1 MVARDY
7 VIGVDQGTSSTKALL
22 LDRTGRVVA
31 GAGRPIAVSHPEPG
45 WVEQD
50 PEAMVANVLECVRE
64 ILDTSGV
71 PAVSVAGLGIANHTE
86 SLVLWDRGSAR
97 PVHPAIVWQCRRSVA
112 ETREL
117 DTADNRKLVRRRTGL
132 DLDPT
137 FTATKLRWVL
147 RHRPEIAE
155 GLETGRI
162 LWGTVDTWISWC
174 LSGGAMYATDF
185 GNASRTMLLDIARL
199 DWDGELAELFGL
211 DLGVRPELCSSGG
224 VLGHCSAEHFGAE
237 IPITAL
243 MGDQQASLFGHG
255 CLDQGDVKSTY
266 GTGAFV
272 WINSGHEYRPM
283 ESSGCLQTI
292 AWHVER
298 PTYALEGF
306 VMYAGAVLDWLVRH
320 LGLCEDAGDVVRRA
334 ERAGTSSGIVLVPAF
349 QGLASPWWKPEA
361 RAAILGLDSASG
373 DGEVCHAALESVC
386 FQVRR
391 VLDDVAEALPLPHAA
406 LRVDGGL
413 ARSEYFLQMQSD
425 ILGLPIRRTGIEHL
439 TPYGSA
445 LMAGVG
451 AGLWEDVQNLDHVF
465 RDGATLRPDPERA
478 DDWSARYRTWCRS
491 VEQCLTWN
499 EPCPRENA

>member
-7 VIGVDQGTSSTKALL
+7 LIGVDQGTSSTKALL
-22 LDRTGRVVA
+22 LDRAGRVVA
-31 GAGRPIAVSHPEPG
+31 GSGRPIAVGHPEPG

-50 PEAMVANVLECVRE
+50 PGAMVANVLECVRE
-64 ILDTSGV
+64 VLDTSGV
-71 PAVSVAGLGIANHTE
+71 PAASVAGLGIANHTE
-86 SLVLWDRGSAR
+86 SLVLWERRSGR
-97 PVHPAIVWQCRRSVA
+97 PVHPAIVWQCRRSAA

-117 DTADNRKLVRRRTGL
+117 DTADNRKLVRLRTGL

-137 FTATKLRWVL
+137 FTATKLLWVL
-147 RHRPEIAE
+147 RHRPEIGA
-155 GLETGRI
+155 GLTTGRI

-174 LSGGAMYATDF
+174 LSGGAVYATDF

-199 DWDGELAELFGL
+199 DWDGELAALFGL
-211 DLGVRPELCSSGG
+211 DLGALPELRASGERVG
-224 VLGHCSAEHFGAE
+224 NCSAEHFGAE

-255 CLDQGDVKSTY
+255 CFDRGDVKSTY

-272 WINSGHEYRPM
+272 WINSGHEYCPM

-306 VMYAGAVLDWLVRH
+306 VMYAGAILDWLVRH
-320 LGLCEDAGDVVRRA
+320 LGLCEDAADVVKRA
-334 ERAGTSSGIVLVPAF
+334 ERAGTSSGVALVPAF
-349 QGLASPWWKPEA
+349 QGLASPWWNPEA

-391 VLDDVAEALPLPHAA
+391 VLDDVAEARISPRGA

-413 ARSEYFLQMQSD
+413 ARSEYFLRMQSD
-425 ILGLPIRRTGIEHL
+425 ILGLPIRRSGIEQL
-439 TPYGSA
+439 TPYGVA

-451 AGLWEDVQNLDHVF
+451 AGLWEDVQHLDEVI
-465 RDGATLRPDPERA
+465 RDGDTFAPDREQSDA
-478 DDWSARYRTWCRS
+478 WSGRYRTWCRA
-491 VEQCLTWN
+491 VEHSLTWN
-499 EPCPRENA
+499 ETCLRENA